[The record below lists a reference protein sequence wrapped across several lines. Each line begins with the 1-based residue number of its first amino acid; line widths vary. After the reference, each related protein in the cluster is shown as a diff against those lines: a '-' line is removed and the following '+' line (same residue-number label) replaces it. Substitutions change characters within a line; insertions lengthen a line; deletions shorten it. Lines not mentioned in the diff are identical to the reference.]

1 MNHTPIACTAMIC
14 LTIAGVAILNAGPLD
29 PPAGPIT
36 GTFRT
41 LAEIE
46 PRTPI
51 NSTTCPGDADSLYK
65 VTEPGSYYLTGNLT
79 GVSGKS
85 GIEIAASHVTV
96 DLMGHVLTGV
106 PGSID
111 GVRVTATIT
120 GVVVRNGSV
129 TQWGQEGIDLQDSN
143 LSSGGKVESINAS
156 SNGSSGISAGQ
167 GAVVRDC
174 TAEYNGLY
182 GINVNTGST
191 VEACTARNCD
201 YGGFGGSATTFS
213 NCSSFDNDDDGFKL
227 YSGSTATD
235 CTSSN
240 NTGSGFSSSTR
251 GNSVTRCSAYYN
263 SEHGITLYEGNTA
276 ADCTVVGSDTHGIV
290 AYGWCLVRNNLCMN
304 NGFGTGVTDGSGI
317 YVAAY
322 GNTIENNT
330 CANNDIGILLGD
342 FSGSNRIDG
351 NSARSNGVSFDI
363 NGHDNL
369 VIRNT
374 ATGGSPNYS
383 VTAGNSV
390 APRVSVTGSDGWAG
404 ITNANHPFANFGY

>member
-1 MNHTPIACTAMIC
+1 MNRTALACTAMIC
-14 LTIAGVAILNAGPLD
+14 TTIACVTILNAGPTD
-29 PPAGPIT
+29 PPAGPIA
-36 GTFRT
+36 GTYKT

-51 NSTTCPGDADSLYK
+51 NSTTCPGDADSLYRI
-65 VTEPGSYYLTGNLT
+65 TRAGSYYFTGNLT

-85 GIEIAASHVTV
+85 GIEIAVSHVTV

-106 PGSID
+106 AGSID
-111 GVRVTATIT
+111 GVRVTATTT

-129 TQWGQEGIDLQDSN
+129 TQWGQDGIDLQDSN
-143 LSSGGKVESINAS
+143 LSSGGTVESINAS
-156 SNGSSGISAGQ
+156 SNGNNGIHAGR
-167 GAVVRDC
+167 GAVVRAC

-182 GINVNTGST
+182 GISGNTGST
-191 VEACTARNCD
+191 IEACTARNCD

-213 NCSSFDNDDDGFKL
+213 RCSSFDNDDDGFKL

-235 CTSSN
+235 CVSTN
-240 NTGSGFSSSTR
+240 NAGSGYYSSTR
-251 GNSVTRCSAYYN
+251 GNSFTRCSAYYN
-263 SEHGITLYEGNTA
+263 SENGITLYEGNTA
-276 ADCTVVGSDTHGIV
+276 ADCTVVGSGTHGIV
-290 AYGWCLVRNNLCMN
+290 AYGWCLVRNNLSMN
-304 NGFGTGVTDGSGI
+304 NGFGAGVTDGSGI

-322 GNTIENNT
+322 GNTVEANT
-330 CANNDIGILLGD
+330 CANNDVGILLGD
-342 FSGSNRIDG
+342 FSGSNRIDA
-351 NSARSNGVSFDI
+351 NSARSNGVSFEI

-369 VIRNT
+369 VTRNT

-390 APRVSVTGSDGWAG
+390 APRVSVADSDGWAG